1 MADKIY
7 CYPDTGILK
16 NRMNIHDA
24 GRFSEAEIRFVSIRL
39 YQLYANPISG
49 SFDFAHL
56 CRIHHHIFQDL
67 YGWAGK
73 TRTVNIAKGNSLF
86 CPAWNISGYADDVFR
101 CYYKDCMR
109 AKTAA
114 VNLYIYLLHIT
125 QILTPCILSE
135 RETDAA
141 RENTAANCA
150 YNADI
155 YLI

>member
-67 YGWAGK
+67 YGWARQFK
-73 TRTVNIAKGNSLF
+73 TEHPEDACASSENGGSSVLSS
-86 CPAWNISGYADDVFR
+86 IS
-101 CYYKDCMR
+101 
-109 AKTAA
+109 
-114 VNLYIYLLHIT
+114 I
-125 QILTPCILSE
+125 
-135 RETDAA
+135 
-141 RENTAANCA
+141 
-150 YNADI
+150 
-155 YLI
+155 